1 MTTSDYNN
9 LAKSTTDFS
18 EIIFFGLC
26 LWSLQSSVFVLEDKL
41 KVNFWGSVNRIMK
54 INTEFMIKQLIAW
67 WFAQRKKR
75 QHLWK
80 VDDLMFI
87 AL

>member
-26 LWSLQSSVFVLEDKL
+26 LWCQKRGLQSSVFFLEDKL

-54 INTEFMIKQLIAW
+54 TNTEFMIKQLIAW
-67 WFAQRKKR
+67 
-75 QHLWK
+75 
-80 VDDLMFI
+80 
-87 AL
+87 